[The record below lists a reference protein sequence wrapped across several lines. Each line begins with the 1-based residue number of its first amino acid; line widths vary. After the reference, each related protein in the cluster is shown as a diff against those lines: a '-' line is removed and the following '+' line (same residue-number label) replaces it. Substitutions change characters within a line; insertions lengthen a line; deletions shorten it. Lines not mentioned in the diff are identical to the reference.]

1 MVEHQLVG
9 HPMFSLDAL
18 FRLCR
23 RMPRNAVKYRFGVVP
38 IDAHF
43 DMSIVNYRA
52 GLTLEDA
59 IEQLEEKRAYIAL
72 YNPKAIPNTSR

>member
-1 MVEHQLVG
+1 LVEHQLVG